1 MATKKKSFEE
11 ALARLEEILA
21 KLERGDGNL
30 DELLG
35 LYEEGVG
42 LIRICNERLEN
53 AELRVKMLQL
63 HPDGNAE
70 TVDFIRAEEEK

>member
-1 MATKKKSFEE
+1 M
-11 ALARLEEILA
+11 EEILA

-42 LIRICNERLEN
+42 LIRICNERLES
-53 AELRVKMLQL
+53 AEQRVKMLQL
-63 HPDGNAE
+63 RPDGGAE
-70 TVDFIRAEEEK
+70 MIDFNRAEEEK

>member
-63 HPDGNAE
+63 RPDGNAE